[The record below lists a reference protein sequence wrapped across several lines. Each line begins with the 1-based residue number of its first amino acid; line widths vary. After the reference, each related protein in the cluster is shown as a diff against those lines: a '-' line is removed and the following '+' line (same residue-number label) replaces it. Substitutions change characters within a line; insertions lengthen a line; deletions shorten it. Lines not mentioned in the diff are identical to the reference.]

1 VELYREASRVLLHE
15 WDASRALQP
24 TDTFARQEKEALLR
38 ELAGAMQQT
47 ADGLAGNLIE
57 HGRLI
62 GIFRQFLSGLGIQD
76 AFFKAE
82 ALVRQLTERNFVLC
96 FAGAERFAF
105 VYRTFLEYFEPP
117 RSWSNSRSTAPCLSN
132 N

>member
-1 VELYREASRVLLHE
+1 MLLHE

-96 FAGAERFAF
+96 FARAERFAF